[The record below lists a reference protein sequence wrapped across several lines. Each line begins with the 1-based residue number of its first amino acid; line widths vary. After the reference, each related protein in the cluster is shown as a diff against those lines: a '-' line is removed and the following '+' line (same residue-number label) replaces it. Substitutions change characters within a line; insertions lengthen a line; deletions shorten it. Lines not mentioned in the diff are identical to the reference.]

1 MASASLLALRCF
13 GSRLRPLRLCGFGY
27 RFAAALTLPSRL
39 RGSRCAARRHHF
51 GFAVLVSSA
60 TASGA
65 VIFAAAVISVGAI
78 WMLVVIGFGDAAVTV
93 EVDVT
98 IARDV
103 FAIAA
108 RRLEP
113 ANCEAIAN
121 AVM

>member
-1 MASASLLALRCF
+1 MSVIA
-13 GSRLRPLRLCGFGY
+13 
-27 RFAAALTLPSRL
+27 
-39 RGSRCAARRHHF
+39 
-51 GFAVLVSSA
+51 
-60 TASGA
+60 GA

-108 RRLEP
+108 RRLERELRGNRKCGDVKS
-113 ANCEAIAN
+113 AERMISHFF
-121 AVM
+121 